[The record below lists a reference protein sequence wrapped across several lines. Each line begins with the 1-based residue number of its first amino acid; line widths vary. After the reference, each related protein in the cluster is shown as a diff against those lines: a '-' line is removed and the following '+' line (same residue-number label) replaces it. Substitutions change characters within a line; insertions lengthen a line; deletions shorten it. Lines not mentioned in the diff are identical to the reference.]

1 MFVLGIG
8 TLPGGGGGR
17 TQKGHGEKRSRVENY
32 HPSRAAE
39 AVQLLKPG
47 LHGGQGGVHPLC
59 PDWPVSCDCSEVTH
73 RH

>member
-8 TLPGGGGGR
+8 TLSGGGGGR
-17 TQKGHGEKRSRVENY
+17 AQKGRGETRSRVENY

-47 LHGGQGGVHPLC
+47 LHGGQGGVHSLC
-59 PDWPVSCDCSEVTH
+59 PDWPVSCDRSEVIP